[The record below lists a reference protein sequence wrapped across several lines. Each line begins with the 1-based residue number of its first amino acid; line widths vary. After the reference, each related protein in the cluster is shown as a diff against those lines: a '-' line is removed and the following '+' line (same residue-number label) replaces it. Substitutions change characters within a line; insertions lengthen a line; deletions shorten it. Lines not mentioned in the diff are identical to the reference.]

1 MPRSKVTRRS
11 FLRAASRA
19 AILHLPLRIGM
30 MTAAPKRQSTDIRVK
45 ELHIS
50 YEHFPYRTAY
60 EFGGRSA
67 DRVTLLDVHCTV
79 ETIAGHSAKGFG
91 SMTMGNQWSFPSEK
105 LSYDTTLEA
114 MKRLAERIQKITADY
129 TEPGHPIDINFALE
143 PEYLKAAAEVT
154 QEMRLSEPI
163 PKLCTLVTASPFDAA
178 IHDAFGKVHNLNC
191 YRCYGPE
198 FMSHDLARYLGPEF
212 KGEYPSQ
219 YILRAPKPW
228 LWCNHSVGGSDPIEA
243 ADIKKR
249 LYDGLPQALAE
260 WIAADGLTH
269 LKLKLNGERDIARV
283 LRIDRVAGGV
293 ETRRGLRHW
302 YYSLDF
308 NEQCPNVDYLLAFMR
323 RIKEGSSGGYDRIT
337 YIEQP
342 TGRGLVATPSQLLFE
357 AAKLKPVV
365 MDESLTGFDA
375 LLQGRKI
382 GYTGVALKAC
392 KGQSQS
398 LLLNAAAQKFKMYVT
413 AQDLTCPGA
422 SLVQSAGIAAHVPRL
437 DTLES
442 NAREFVPVA
451 NQPWLKKFP
460 GLFEVRDG
468 KLHTGKLTGLGLS
481 AV

>member
-1 MPRSKVTRRS
+1 
-11 FLRAASRA
+11 
-19 AILHLPLRIGM
+19 
-30 MTAAPKRQSTDIRVK
+30 
-45 ELHIS
+45 
-50 YEHFPYRTAY
+50 
-60 EFGGRSA
+60 
-67 DRVTLLDVHCTV
+67 
-79 ETIAGHSAKGFG
+79 
-91 SMTMGNQWSFPSEK
+91 
-105 LSYDTTLEA
+105 
-114 MKRLAERIQKITADY
+114 
-129 TEPGHPIDINFALE
+129 
-143 PEYLKAAAEVT
+143 
-154 QEMRLSEPI
+154 
-163 PKLCTLVTASPFDAA
+163 
-178 IHDAFGKVHNLNC
+178 
-191 YRCYGPE
+191 
-198 FMSHDLARYLGPEF
+198 
-212 KGEYPSQ
+212 
-219 YILRAPKPW
+219 
-228 LWCNHSVGGSDPIEA
+228 
-243 ADIKKR
+243 
-249 LYDGLPQALAE
+249 
-260 WIAADGLTH
+260 
-269 LKLKLNGERDIARV
+269 
-283 LRIDRVAGGV
+283 
-293 ETRRGLRHW
+293 
-302 YYSLDF
+302 
-308 NEQCPNVDYLLAFMR
+308 MR

-422 SLVQSAGIAAHVPRL
+422 SLIHSAGIAAHVPRL